1 MQGLDGLIVKQP
13 WANLIVEDKK
23 KMEVRGCRTK
33 KQNENV
39 VIIESGMNRIV
50 GDVCILGCVELD
62 KQSFEST
69 RDQHLI
75 ELSYEDVLASFGY
88 KKLYGWLLGETNEAA
103 EPIVCQNR
111 KAGQV
116 IWVKDA
122 LPRDV
127 YYRIK

>member
-1 MQGLDGLIVKQP
+1 LDGLIVKQP
-13 WANLIVEDKK
+13 WANLIVQGKK

-50 GDVCILGCVELD
+50 GDVYILDCVELD
-62 KQSFEST
+62 KQSFENT

-75 ELSYEDVLASFGY
+75 GLSYEDALVAFGY
-88 KKLYGWLLGETNEAA
+88 KKLYGWLLGEMHEAA

-122 LPRDV
+122 LPRDM